1 MTRQFTAIIERDADV
16 FVAHCPDLD
25 IVSQGATVDEA
36 RQNLTEAIEL
46 FFETAS
52 QSEIRERMNNEFY
65 VTKVEVRVG

>member
-1 MTRQFTAIIERDADV
+1 MTRQFIAIIERDADV